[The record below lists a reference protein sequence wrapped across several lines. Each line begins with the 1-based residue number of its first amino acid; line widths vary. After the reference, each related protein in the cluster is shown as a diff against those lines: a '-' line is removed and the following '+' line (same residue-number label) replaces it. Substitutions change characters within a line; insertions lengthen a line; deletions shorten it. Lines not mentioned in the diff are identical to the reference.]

1 MQAVMEVEKNW
12 FEDWFNS
19 PFYHILYK
27 DRDEAEAGKFIENL
41 MDFLKLK
48 KECQIIDL
56 ACGKGRHSLKL
67 NQLGYRV
74 TGLDLSPENIEEA
87 SKSANERLNFAVH
100 DMRKVYA
107 NKEADLV
114 LNLFTSFG
122 YFANTADNLKTL
134 NAVRKNLKYKGVL
147 VIDFLNAT
155 KTMQHL
161 VEEEIKVV
169 DDISFK
175 ITRTI
180 DQGFILKNIS
190 FTHMNKPYSFTE
202 RVQALE
208 LRDFEFLLGN
218 AGFEIRNLFGNYQLK
233 PFRKQDSERLIIVA
247 QKR

>member
-1 MQAVMEVEKNW
+1 
-12 FEDWFNS
+12 
-19 PFYHILYK
+19 
-27 DRDEAEAGKFIENL
+27 
-41 MDFLKLK
+41 
-48 KECQIIDL
+48 
-56 ACGKGRHSLKL
+56 
-67 NQLGYRV
+67 
-74 TGLDLSPENIEEA
+74 
-87 SKSANERLNFAVH
+87 
-100 DMRKVYA
+100 MRKVYA

-190 FTHMNKPYSFTE
+190 FTHMDKPYSFTE

-208 LRDFEFLLGN
+208 LRDFVFLLGN